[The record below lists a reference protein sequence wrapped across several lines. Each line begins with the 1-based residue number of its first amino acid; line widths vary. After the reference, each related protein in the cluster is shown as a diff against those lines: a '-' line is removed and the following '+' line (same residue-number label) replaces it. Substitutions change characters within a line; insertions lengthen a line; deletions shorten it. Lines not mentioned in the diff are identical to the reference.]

1 MLAAKGYYDGNCVQL
16 LEPLNVKKNQK
27 VIITVIEDYVS
38 NSNVD
43 KKTGANDPFLR
54 ALEDDKFV
62 IKTGLDV
69 DKYMEELRGNDR
81 I

>member
-16 LEPLNVKKNQK
+16 LEPLSIKKNQN
-27 VIITVIEDYVS
+27 VIVTVMEDFVS
-38 NSNVD
+38 NSNVT
-43 KKTGANDPFLR
+43 KELSSNDPFLK
-54 ALEDDKFV
+54 ALDDNSLV